1 MKFFKSWRMG
11 DYFRQ
16 FSIVTAGVV
25 VTFTGSALISN
36 WATNREINST
46 IGLIINELEG
56 NNRDLAVF
64 IEKHQQDRVIA
75 GYLVGSD
82 FDVSSIAQDTL
93 RKYQP
98 FISQLSD
105 FQYSADALDVLKS
118 SSLMQKISD
127 KEMLLNLIETYQGFQ
142 GVQGAV
148 AEYYDVKRSVILPTA
163 LGNDNTHSG
172 DIYKSYQS
180 SLSTIQMRNFCII
193 TTGFF
198 NEDYLQGQIDK
209 TDVLISRLRGTL

>member
-36 WATNREINST
+36 RATNREINST

-142 GVQGAV
+142 
-148 AEYYDVKRSVILPTA
+148 
-163 LGNDNTHSG
+163 
-172 DIYKSYQS
+172 
-180 SLSTIQMRNFCII
+180 
-193 TTGFF
+193 
-198 NEDYLQGQIDK
+198 
-209 TDVLISRLRGTL
+209 